1 MRMHVRGKAESLVH
15 SRCSLNANTR
25 PSQNLRGLGHFQFL
39 RLLIYFKNE
48 GTLRQGCQNHS
59 HNFKNIQIRKK
70 YLEHIHTNIHPTHPI
85 KIHASNMRENEVG
98 MLQPLGPLWQALLN
112 SFLSHGSHGW
122 HTLRRHRFYSLLFC
136 FFSWLEFMWNISPDI
151 PTFSS

>member
-1 MRMHVRGKAESLVH
+1 MAGRKGSGPWSQMGHSLLPAPLLNNCMTFSRTLWVSLSSTSSNENACEGQSREHLH

-85 KIHASNMRENEVG
+85 KIHASNMRESEVG
-98 MLQPLGPLWQALLN
+98 MLQSLGPL
-112 SFLSHGSHGW
+112 
-122 HTLRRHRFYSLLFC
+122 
-136 FFSWLEFMWNISPDI
+136 
-151 PTFSS
+151 